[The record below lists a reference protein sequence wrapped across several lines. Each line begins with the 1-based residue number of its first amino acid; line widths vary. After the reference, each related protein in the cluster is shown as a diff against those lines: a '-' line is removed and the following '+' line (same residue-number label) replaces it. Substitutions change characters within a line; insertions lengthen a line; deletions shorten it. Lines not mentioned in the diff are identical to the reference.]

1 MVHYHCGPIP
11 RHEVSPTTDA
21 QWERALQFYGV
32 DRPRYHHHHS
42 ATFDTETAVGPEP
55 VSPKTANG
63 SGWGCDAEPEDDLD
77 NVPEVL
83 QCEAPPPSR
92 PLIHQESLHND
103 PLPPPAFHLH
113 DGDQDDNRSADWRQ
127 RMNRHFSWSDEVRV
141 LGGTAADGD
150 TSSVDPRPRT
160 PQSWA
165 WPPPPRPDAADI
177 ADEADNDE
185 PATGWAAV
193 DLSVPEGHPAHQRTF
208 DRHYQIID
216 SVGLPRYCKSGN
228 WDKQCIDSERRR
240 IRDHYEHEGWLPA
253 PVPSMPTRLRRSH
266 AVRRLGLNDEDDNLE
281 RYAVLAKYS
290 ELAQMF
296 FNAKRVV
303 VSIFRGDDEVVY
315 DSEQFHSGKKPLV
328 LKGTEGFCGHAVL
341 HPEEQV
347 TMVADLTKDWR
358 FKRSPSLVGKT
369 HKFLAATPLRYHR
382 PGGADSVDFG
392 MLCVFDDKPR
402 DEFTTREQGILMRL
416 ANMLVFQMA
425 TLQSEIMAKRSSGMY
440 EASINFLRRSLVP
453 DHLKPAKQAEKHP
466 HVERSPSDIARD
478 KKKQAEKEKKRTS
491 RSNSHHRS
499 SIHSPHPHHSSHSH
513 RPRLHRAQSHHVTA
527 HHSPLHSHPHT
538 PHSNGSS
545 VTASGSATPV
555 TVVAPI
561 TKSSPSDTKS
571 AKRKDVVAEAAMFN
585 DAATTLRGIL
595 QADAVTILDMHDHQL
610 FIRKLG
616 SRHSAPHQ
624 RQNKEAIIGDF
635 LQGKEWP
642 SNVEP
647 VVNYVPRSSSRGLHV
662 LGKSET
668 PGFECDFTATTAP
681 QTMAKFVKT
690 YLMTRHFWWDR
701 EDENDELAKEVM
713 KLMPAKSQTVL
724 ATVFMGFD
732 GTLRYATFATWA
744 RAPTA
749 FDDTSRLALP
759 FVWIVGATLISALAL
774 RRVRTIEQSQISY
787 SNLQAHELRTP
798 LHQILAITQLLRSSM
813 SDLAE
818 APSVAPIDPNAG
830 SLTTLQQ
837 IRDLLPF
844 LDAIDTS
851 GKTLHGIVDNILSFL
866 DLKAKDTRWESS
878 HSPSA
883 GLLTSPAGAPQ
894 PLSTM
899 FEEIITEVYN
909 EDRRGR
915 RASGQQVGHIETVF
929 EIIPDRLG
937 ELVTEDSAGALR
949 KALSKVLSNAYRY
962 IESEGCVEIYV
973 DDVKGFLPPE
983 GCEDLATTRR
993 VAITVVDNGR
1003 GMAAEFIREK
1013 LGEPWAKEDL
1023 YATGSGLSVHLAY
1036 RIVDLMGG
1044 QMEITSASGR
1054 GCTVSIEVPLP
1065 GVIMGPDT
1073 PSMEGIPEASA
1084 ELLGQPSAP
1093 VRKIALVGFDKLG
1106 GHAKCSYD
1114 KLGQSLERSY
1124 KRLGCAIVP
1133 VEEADVV
1140 VTDGAYEDDPEG
1152 SAFLKAL
1159 KAPELNVFISEDSEQ
1174 SNVRPKIERTANGTA
1189 VRRLLKP
1196 VTLALIKET
1205 LKGVQP
1211 NSIPVT
1217 PLDDAGVS
1225 RLKPHFDSAA
1235 LAKSASGAGN
1245 CAILSKFRNFT
1256 WKPKGVCV
1264 EEAVASLCLGDYFSS
1279 RQRITRAPSNG
1290 SSVAGSNS
1298 TDNVPD
1304 SPSLGPSTAGIAS
1317 PATTPSED
1325 AYDAHTDT
1333 HTNLTT
1339 PSLGPGSSSHHD
1351 VLETP
1356 LPAPVLPPP
1365 VKVLVVEDNVINRK
1379 ILVKIL
1385 SAKLPLLEI
1394 IEAEDGQAA
1403 VDKFK
1408 EFTSPVI
1415 VLLDIN
1421 MPRMDGYAAATE
1433 MRLIEKRR
1441 AAVASSKLS
1450 ALGIS
1455 DDNNDSGAATPAVRS
1470 TIIAVTALASDD
1482 ERRRGLVEC
1491 QMDQWLTK
1499 PCPKATLQGV
1509 VMDARKELLN
1519 LLAA

>member
-11 RHEVSPTTDA
+11 RHEVPPTTDA

-32 DRPRYHHHHS
+32 DRPRYYHHHS
-42 ATFDTETAVGPEP
+42 ATFDTASVGPEP
-55 VSPKTANG
+55 VSPKTTT
-63 SGWGCDAEPEDDLD
+63 AEGAEDEFEE
-77 NVPEVL
+77 PEVL
-83 QCEAPPPSR
+83 ECEAPPPSR

-103 PLPPPAFHLH
+103 PLPPPAFHLY
-113 DGDQDDNRSADWRQ
+113 DGDGSDNRSADWRQ
-127 RMNRHFSWSDEVRV
+127 RMNRHFSWSDDVRV
-141 LGGTAADGD
+141 LGGTAADGETTPV
-150 TSSVDPRPRT
+150 TSRPRT
-160 PQSWA
+160 PQTWA
-165 WPPPPRPDAADI
+165 WPPAPRPDAADI
-177 ADEADNDE
+177 AGDDDPDQGDDDE
-185 PATGWAAV
+185 PTPWAAV
-193 DLSVPEGHPAHQRTF
+193 DLSVPAGHPSFNVPHRTF
-208 DRHYQIID
+208 DRQYQIID

-228 WDKQCIDSERRR
+228 WDKQCIDSERHR
-240 IRDHYEHEGWLPA
+240 IRDHYEHHGWLPA
-253 PVPSMPTRLRRSH
+253 PVASMPTRLRRSH
-266 AVRRLGLNDEDDNLE
+266 AVRRLGLSDEDDNVE
-281 RYAVLAKYS
+281 RYAVMAKYS
-290 ELAQMF
+290 ELAKLV
-296 FNAKRVV
+296 FNVESVV
-303 VSIFRGDDEVVY
+303 VSIFRGEEEVVFR
-315 DSEQFHSGKKPLV
+315 SETTNSGEKPMV
-328 LKGTEGFCGHAVL
+328 LPSTEGFLGHVVL

-347 TMVADLTKDWR
+347 TVVADLTKDWR
-358 FKRSPSLVGKT
+358 YKRNPSLVGKT
-369 HKFLAATPLRYHR
+369 HRFLAAAPLRYHR
-382 PGGADSVDFG
+382 PGGADAVDFG

-402 DEFTTREQGILMRL
+402 DEFSTREQGILLRL

-453 DHLKPAKQAEKHP
+453 DHLKPSGQQEKQPHP
-466 HVERSPSDIARD
+466 HLERSPSDIARD
-478 KKKQAEKEKKRTS
+478 KKKLAEKEKKRTAK
-491 RSNSHHRS
+491 NHHRT
-499 SIHSPHPHHSSHSH
+499 SIHSTHSH
-513 RPRLHRAQSHHVTA
+513 RPRLHHRAQSHHVTA
-527 HHSPLHSHPHT
+527 HHSPLHGQGGSP
-538 PHSNGSS
+538 SGSGSS
-545 VTASGSATPV
+545 TPV
-555 TVVAPI
+555 ISPTPPAAPI
-561 TKSSPSDTKS
+561 TKSSPSDTRS
-571 AKRKDVVAEAAMFN
+571 AKRKDVVAETAMFN

-610 FIRKLG
+610 FIRKSG

-624 RQNKEAIIGDF
+624 RQTKEAIIGDF

-681 QTMAKFVKT
+681 QTISKFVKT

-713 KLMPAKSQTVL
+713 MLMPGKSQTVL

-732 GTLRYATFATWA
+732 GTLRYATFASWA

-866 DLKAKDTRWESS
+866 DLKAKDTRFESS

-883 GLLTSPAGAPQ
+883 GLLTSPSGAPQ

-949 KALSKVLSNAYRY
+949 KALSKILSNAYRY
-962 IESEGCVEIYV
+962 IESEGCVQIYV

-1044 QMEITSASGR
+1044 QMEITSASGH

-1073 PSMEGIPEASA
+1073 PSMESA
-1084 ELLGQPSAP
+1084 LAAEGSVESPGLLSQPPAP
-1093 VRKIALVGFDKLG
+1093 TRKIALVGFDKLSA
-1106 GHAKCSYD
+1106 HAKCSYD
-1114 KLGQSLERSY
+1114 KLGESLERSY
-1124 KRLGCAIVP
+1124 KKLGCAIVP

-1140 VTDGAYEDDPEG
+1140 IADGAYEDDPEG
-1152 SAFLKAL
+1152 AAFLKAL
-1159 KAPELNVFISEDSEQ
+1159 KAPELTVFISEDNEQ
-1174 SNVRPKIERTANGTA
+1174 SVARPKAERTANGTV

-1196 VTLALIKET
+1196 ITLALIKET

-1217 PLDDAGVS
+1217 PLDDAAVA

-1235 LAKSASGAGN
+1235 LAKPAS
-1245 CAILSKFRNFT
+1245 CAILSKFTSFS

-1279 RQRITRAPSNG
+1279 RQRVTRAPSNG
-1290 SSVAGSNS
+1290 SSVAGSTS
-1298 TDNVPD
+1298 TDHVPD
-1304 SPSLGPSTAGIAS
+1304 SPLLGTSAS
-1317 PATTPSED
+1317 HSSPVTTPSED
-1325 AYDAHTDT
+1325 AYEHHTD
-1333 HTNLTT
+1333 TNLTT
-1339 PSLGPGSSSHHD
+1339 PSLGPGSTTHSE

-1356 LPAPVLPPP
+1356 LAPPVLPPPP

-1408 EFTSPVI
+1408 EFTSPAI

-1441 AAVASSKLS
+1441 AVVNGKLG
-1450 ALGIS
+1450 ALGIN
-1455 DDNNDSGAATPAVRS
+1455 DGDSGAATPAIRS
-1470 TIIAVTALASDD
+1470 KIIAVTALASDD

-1509 VMDARKELLN
+1509 VMEARQELLN